1 MEHHLKKQCQEIEEA
16 GGCVAFESIERTLD
30 FAWKFTYDMYKMIG
44 ELEAYDG
51 SSQAYSHKA
60 MAALPTPSSSSVYS
74 DDVSRASTE
83 EEVTVLSL
91 DEITFVRA
99 LRSIVNGALSQ
110 AELTKRLLQEQCQHG
125 EPLDSE
131 LFVITLDQYLAA
143 HGHIEAFLTKRRMEA
158 TDTHDKGPITFKG
171 WLNWHAKFW
180 ALASDGTS
188 HVWQWPVIESG
199 ANGVLATQPPRL
211 DSNVRVLSYNM
222 FLRPPNPS
230 DIMSNDYKDTRL
242 RIFKDEILQKYDVLC
257 LQEMFGSLSSR
268 REHFLKHAQT
278 VGFHSVAS
286 PAPSNWTS
294 GLIDGGL
301 VILSRWKIISK
312 AYMTYSAGT
321 WTDAL
326 AMKGVLY
333 AMLQP
338 ADGHM
343 CAHVF
348 TTHLQATYAG
358 DQRSVQKQ
366 REVRR
371 SQIKELVSFM
381 RMRINDCEAGR
392 SGDIPPES
400 RRRWPIILGGDFNIN
415 ARPGPDDP
423 PGAKHS
429 DEYLMLLNE
438 LKKVNVHARYLLF
451 QKDGTHPVTIF
462 DSKRK
467 ETLLSNQDDAAFM
480 PDSSLDYVF
489 FMQNQSG
496 TEVDCLLPTSAK
508 IEPFLVKKSKAY
520 PGTQLSDHY
529 GVDCNFTWV
538 RPRPMDP
545 TSGIVSLDTTRD
557 STHDARTP
565 RSQSIRSL
573 GDRSIPRSGRA
584 PMPNGSSHPS
594 FSSSRIAQQS
604 ILQQSSPV
612 KLFTNRGVDQSARYE
627 FEYSK
632 TTASSTSPVLE
643 KVRRSE
649 AIDVLGASPTTSLSP
664 KHASDGS
671 TSTKRRSRKGVQ
683 RAEHV
688 SMAKP
693 QRVMTA
699 EEAREHT
706 GSIIIQKVMTIEEA
720 TALRSGGGMNS
731 PVIPRNS
738 VYEGAF
744 KTSNRQDNQYAPN
757 SN

>member
-1 MEHHLKKQCQEIEEA
+1 MDFWADLPLTEVYHLQHAERAKVVEDHGLEKPPHEHWEKHIENEQTHELQREMSEHA
-16 GGCVAFESIERTLD
+16 DKLLADLD
-30 FAWKFTYDMYKMIG
+30 A
-44 ELEAYDG
+44 
-51 SSQAYSHKA
+51 
-60 MAALPTPSSSSVYS
+60 
-74 DDVSRASTE
+74 E
-83 EEVTVLSL
+83 EE
-91 DEITFVRA
+91 RC
-99 LRSIVNGALSQ
+99 Q
-110 AELTKRLLQEQCQHG
+110 AELEFLQAKTEHDTLIRAAYHLGIKIDVDQ
-125 EPLDSE
+125 EFMTPE
-131 LFVITLDQYLAA
+131 VLDQIHRGDQANSPGLS
-143 HGHIEAFLTKRRMEA
+143 EA
-158 TDTHDKGPITFKG
+158 DKGYLRGDIDNNANRNNTFG
-171 WLNWHAKFW
+171 QAR
-180 ALASDGTS
+180 
-188 HVWQWPVIESG
+188 
-199 ANGVLATQPPRL
+199 PRL
-211 DSNVRVLSYNM
+211 VSPPPPPEYDDDAGAGKGGCCGGAARRRSILDELVQKKYRRPSFFAATHENPAAQTTSAICDSNVRVLSYNM
-222 FLRPPNPS
+222 FLRPLNPS
-230 DIMSNDYKDTRL
+230 DIMSNHYKGTRL

-257 LQEMFGSLSSR
+257 LQEMFGSLSLR
-268 REHFLKHAQT
+268 RKNFLKHAQT

-438 LKKVNVHARYLLF
+438 LKKVNVHARDLLF

-545 TSGIVSLDTTRD
+545 TSGTSATIETSSNHLTT
-557 STHDARTP
+557 
-565 RSQSIRSL
+565 
-573 GDRSIPRSGRA
+573 
-584 PMPNGSSHPS
+584 
-594 FSSSRIAQQS
+594 
-604 ILQQSSPV
+604 
-612 KLFTNRGVDQSARYE
+612 K
-627 FEYSK
+627 
-632 TTASSTSPVLE
+632 SST
-643 KVRRSE
+643 K
-649 AIDVLGASPTTSLSP
+649 
-664 KHASDGS
+664 S
-671 TSTKRRSRKGVQ
+671 TSTKS
-683 RAEHV
+683 
-688 SMAKP
+688 
-693 QRVMTA
+693 
-699 EEAREHT
+699 
-706 GSIIIQKVMTIEEA
+706 
-720 TALRSGGGMNS
+720 
-731 PVIPRNS
+731 
-738 VYEGAF
+738 
-744 KTSNRQDNQYAPN
+744 TSN
-757 SN
+757 